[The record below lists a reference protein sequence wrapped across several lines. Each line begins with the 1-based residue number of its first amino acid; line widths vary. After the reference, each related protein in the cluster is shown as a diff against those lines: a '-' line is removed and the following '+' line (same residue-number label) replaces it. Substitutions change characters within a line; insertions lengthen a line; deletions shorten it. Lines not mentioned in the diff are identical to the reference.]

1 MRRSRLARRTRT
13 AYPRR
18 HVSRVQVWQLMLGGV
33 GQPSLQKLLVPTDA
47 EPFDV
52 ILSAITS
59 NSRERQGNGQ
69 CILLLERAE

>member
-1 MRRSRLARRTRT
+1 
-13 AYPRR
+13 
-18 HVSRVQVWQLMLGGV
+18 MLGGV

-52 ILSAITS
+52 VLSAITY

-69 CILLLERAE
+69 CILLLERAD